1 MSKNLRNVCCVCS
14 GNGETDIFNRIP
26 ANFHSN
32 PNEFVY
38 WTKSIAE
45 MIGELSGVYVSYFGN
60 AIGQKCIEIIRV
72 AFSSCLQLF

>member
-14 GNGETDIFNRIP
+14 GFGETDVFSRIP
-26 ANFHSN
+26 ANFHAN

-45 MIGELSGVYVSYFGN
+45 LIGEVSGVYVS
-60 AIGQKCIEIIRV
+60 
-72 AFSSCLQLF
+72 